1 MCVICRAIAG
11 FQGGGRGL
19 SHDYHVPLRPPALA
33 CAASGNSNNTVM
45 SEVQNRP
52 APAVDPSLHSEL
64 SAEAL
69 RVLHKVVEELPDACE
84 RLRYV
89 QQMTEQAA
97 DKVLSLVEKAQEDA
111 GEVGKKGQ
119 DLAEALERLASS
131 EDMSVDRARA
141 MMRLCAAYARQAG
154 GFAEREQ
161 ALHTELMLAQGF
173 QDLSGQVINKVI
185 GMLDRVESPLQQ
197 LLSSSEPPLVAE
209 EACAGSSAT
218 LEGVQ
223 TPDKALKQDDVDDL
237 LASLGF

>member
-1 MCVICRAIAG
+1 M
-11 FQGGGRGL
+11 GL
-19 SHDYHVPLRPPALA
+19 G
-33 CAASGNSNNTVM
+33 ASSGINNSTAM
-45 SEVQNRP
+45 SELQNRT
-52 APAVDPSLHSEL
+52 APVDPALHSEL

-69 RVLHKVVEELPDACE
+69 RVLHAVVDELPDACE

-97 DKVLSLVEKAQEDA
+97 NKVLNLVEKAQDDA
-111 GEVGKKGQ
+111 AEVGKKGQ
-119 DLAEALERLASS
+119 DLAESLERLAAS
-131 EDMSVDRARA
+131 EDMSVERARA

-154 GFAEREQ
+154 GFAAREQ
-161 ALHTELMLAQGF
+161 ALYTELMLAQGF

-197 LLSSSEPPLVAE
+197 LLASSEPPAAVDDVTA
-209 EACAGSSAT
+209 APGAA

>member
-1 MCVICRAIAG
+1 
-11 FQGGGRGL
+11 
-19 SHDYHVPLRPPALA
+19 
-33 CAASGNSNNTVM
+33 M
-45 SEVQNRP
+45 SEVQTRP
-52 APAVDPSLHSEL
+52 APAADQALHSEL

-97 DKVLSLVEKAQEDA
+97 NKVLNLVEKAQDDA
-111 GEVGKKGQ
+111 SEVGKKGQ

-131 EDMSVDRARA
+131 DDMSVDRARA

-197 LLSSSEPPLVAE
+197 LLASSEPPVLAE
-209 EACAGSSAT
+209 EAAPGAGAT

>member
-1 MCVICRAIAG
+1 MPEDQTCPESTLDQA
-11 FQGGGRGL
+11 
-19 SHDYHVPLRPPALA
+19 
-33 CAASGNSNNTVM
+33 
-45 SEVQNRP
+45 
-52 APAVDPSLHSEL
+52 LHSEL

-111 GEVGKKGQ
+111 GEVGKKGR
-119 DLAEALERLASS
+119 DLAEALERLAAS
-131 EDMSVDRARA
+131 EDMGVERARA
-141 MMRLCAAYARQAG
+141 MMRLCAGYARQAA

-161 ALHTELMLAQGF
+161 SLHTELMLAQGF

-185 GMLDRVESPLQQ
+185 GMLDRVELPLQQ
-197 LLSSSEPPLVAE
+197 LLASSEPPVAGD
-209 EACAGSSAT
+209 AVAAGSSGA

>member
-1 MCVICRAIAG
+1 MPGCAR
-11 FQGGGRGL
+11 QMGL
-19 SHDYHVPLRPPALA
+19 G
-33 CAASGNSNNTVM
+33 ASSGINNSTAM

-52 APAVDPSLHSEL
+52 VSADPALHSEL
-64 SAEAL
+64 SVEAL
-69 RVLHKVVEELPDACE
+69 RVLHTVVEELPDACE

-97 DKVLSLVEKAQEDA
+97 NKVLNLVEKAQDDA
-111 GEVGKKGQ
+111 AEVGKKGQ
-119 DLAEALERLASS
+119 DLAESLERLAAS
-131 EDMSVDRARA
+131 EDMSVERARA

-154 GFAEREQ
+154 GFAGREQ

-197 LLSSSEPPLVAE
+197 LLASSEPPVAVE
-209 EACAGSSAT
+209 DSAAGTGAA

>member
-1 MCVICRAIAG
+1 MRACR
-11 FQGGGRGL
+11 L
-19 SHDYHVPLRPPALA
+19 P
-33 CAASGNSNNTVM
+33 SNRLHTAM
-45 SEVQNRP
+45 PEVQSRP
-52 APAVDPSLHSEL
+52 ASTADQALHSEL

-97 DKVLSLVEKAQEDA
+97 DKVLNLVEKAQEDA
-111 GEVGKKGQ
+111 GEVGQKGRE
-119 DLAEALERLASS
+119 LAEALDRLAAS
-131 EDMSVDRARA
+131 EDMSVERARA

-185 GMLDRVESPLQQ
+185 GMLDRAELPLQQ
-197 LLSSSEPPLVAE
+197 LLASSEPPAAAEASPAGPGVA
-209 EACAGSSAT
+209 

-223 TPDKALKQDDVDDL
+223 TPDKALKQGDVDDL